1 MPISYKFGM
10 LNLAKILLLTSLLFV
25 QSFHQQ
31 HHYSSSLTK
40 VINHKTDIYQ
50 QSNVQRVKSREDLK
64 SEKISLLATI
74 TYDYPLLDRIDKV
87 KSLLLDGEMVS
98 VYDNCTVLDA
108 VETMNAQNKGSVLI
122 LGYCTFMHILLS
134 NSLLMLKTSTKY
146 IQ

>member
-1 MPISYKFGM
+1 MPMMSYKFGM
-10 LNLAKILLLTSLLFV
+10 LNLPKILLFTSLLFV

-40 VINHKTDIYQ
+40 AINHKTYSYQ
-50 QSNVQRVKSREDLK
+50 QNNVQRLKSREHLK
-64 SEKISLLATI
+64 SEKFSLLATVV

-87 KSLLLDGEMVS
+87 KSLLLEGEIVS

-122 LGYCTFMHILLS
+122 LR
-134 NSLLMLKTSTKY
+134 
-146 IQ
+146 